1 MNANL
6 KTITEK
12 MNIKNK
18 SKLTKRSISQNG
30 KKELTLP
37 PKSIPKLCQRLKF
50 KTESQKQTKFSN
62 GSQSPFMENPIV
74 NFIGRILEIKFSL
87 EMKGKIS
94 DKGWE
99 KSTPAV
105 PDKSK
110 ELRLKILSKDTAK
123 LQHVTN

>member
-1 MNANL
+1 
-6 KTITEK
+6 
-12 MNIKNK
+12 
-18 SKLTKRSISQNG
+18 
-30 KKELTLP
+30 
-37 PKSIPKLCQRLKF
+37 
-50 KTESQKQTKFSN
+50 
-62 GSQSPFMENPIV
+62 MENPIV